1 MIIVSNLIRSV
12 FVVLCFSMIVMEL
25 VAFFFLIFFFKEGIY
40 KNNSNI
46 EEQLNQMTKDILY
59 SYNTLF
65 TEAFTNIQT
74 DLLLTTKHIYPF
86 YLTKTGSKQ
95 NQYLQYTT
103 DYINNFKGCL
113 RPNLSIN
120 NLVPFLNNLDYSFTS
135 PTQIDDL
142 LNSKELNE
150 VDYFYGN
157 NDGID
162 KRDMEN
168 YACYVKSMLK
178 TNYIKNLIIDKKH
191 QISNNFTLYIG
202 NNVFRYPSFGYLS
215 KQYLLTELYYD
226 KTDQNCINGYQLS
239 CSLIKGSSLSNE
251 IIFDDP
257 VIDGWRRLITRGCI
271 GTPFPSGIMEV
282 ESFACAYI
290 DISAIYTDFTSQN
303 NSILNLTFVSKK
315 DNDVVV
321 FYSMFHKENSQIP
334 SQFKGVFNDSFFGQY
349 EIKENDSKRY
359 FSLFHYLYFDI
370 VKNGVDVS
378 YNDANILV
386 KEYDTLR
393 KKLIEAIDALTIIDK
408 EKLCNESNFNDYLHY
423 HEQNITLNQI
433 GNEYDDYYFVISPV
447 VIPYTS
453 FNRETY
459 TFVTEK
465 CSSKIIMYS
474 LAIVKRGIVSNS
486 DSIYNLFIYKSSRS
500 LFFFVFLT
508 IVCTTLFYLIIYY
521 YLSALFEPIKLLK
534 SIFYSVIKKIKKN
547 IKKKE
552 DRKKEN
558 EQTEDKKEEKIKKRQ
573 NELKLFKNIETK
585 EISKTFK
592 LFSQI
597 LLLSKKKELSKNF
610 HVKSQLYNKFYQ
622 NLKNEHLKQKCELLI
637 GFFDLKKQNYSKA
650 SEIFLNLIQK
660 LEFDEKNL
668 LKKNPNLEENIFNLP
683 LQIVDGTKYINDYS
697 KDIVFTR
704 ASNTFVN
711 LKILLQK
718 TYYFLGL
725 SKYHEFITIKKRFK
739 QRLKD
744 EFENKEKDD
753 SLTIEEKEKLLKE
766 KKIKTEKVRTKIKL
780 PENILLLDQAI
791 SNLTKS
797 LEINKIMKINPIKSI
812 FIQILLSKC
821 YYQMEEI
828 QTSAKYLKDA
838 LISLTQLDQI
848 LFDSAPVNIL
858 SIENDLSQNNKNYPN
873 ERILLI
879 ANSIMMEHILYNI
892 SKICLKKNKKYV
904 ATYILSRLL
913 ELNYYISDKIQNK
926 ASKNLYK
933 ILQKKYESKSINKTM
948 LIENEIINIIYKRT
962 LKNRVNKA
970 IGIIISENITKNDL
984 VSLISDQVII
994 KEIITKFDNE
1004 DFIALI
1010 DSKKDTYI
1018 SIELNKKEDFLKMYS
1033 KLENTL
1039 PHTFKQ
1045 SIYFYKKIID
1055 DMGNKNIDKYDKILC
1070 VFIQI
1075 DEFFSKAQYKDQ
1087 LDFIEALNKNN
1098 VGLYLFCFGNI
1109 TKEQYDVLYYILKR
1123 LREGL
1128 LIHVKNLN
1136 LIKIAF
1142 ENISRLKPTTLINF
1156 NLNNYDY
1163 IFSGKNILSQ

>member
-370 VKNGVDVS
+370 VKINNPLGTLTYVPNGTISKFQWAKDYSLESFMKLSQDFHWNIVSTKRDSIIYIIELLSPLSFFWNKTCHVIYDVDVCVPTGKHF
-378 YNDANILV
+378 ILTAF
-386 KEYDTLR
+386 KSFSSWAGML
-393 KKLIEAIDALTIIDK
+393 
-408 EKLCNESNFNDYLHY
+408 
-423 HEQNITLNQI
+423 LNR
-433 GNEYDDYYFVISPV
+433 YFIS
-447 VIPYTS
+447 
-453 FNRETY
+453 
-459 TFVTEK
+459 
-465 CSSKIIMYS
+465 
-474 LAIVKRGIVSNS
+474 
-486 DSIYNLFIYKSSRS
+486 
-500 LFFFVFLT
+500 
-508 IVCTTLFYLIIYY
+508 
-521 YLSALFEPIKLLK
+521 IKLL
-534 SIFYSVIKKIKKN
+534 S
-547 IKKKE
+547 
-552 DRKKEN
+552 
-558 EQTEDKKEEKIKKRQ
+558 
-573 NELKLFKNIETK
+573 
-585 EISKTFK
+585 
-592 LFSQI
+592 
-597 LLLSKKKELSKNF
+597 
-610 HVKSQLYNKFYQ
+610 
-622 NLKNEHLKQKCELLI
+622 
-637 GFFDLKKQNYSKA
+637 
-650 SEIFLNLIQK
+650 
-660 LEFDEKNL
+660 
-668 LKKNPNLEENIFNLP
+668 
-683 LQIVDGTKYINDYS
+683 
-697 KDIVFTR
+697 
-704 ASNTFVN
+704 
-711 LKILLQK
+711 
-718 TYYFLGL
+718 
-725 SKYHEFITIKKRFK
+725 
-739 QRLKD
+739 
-744 EFENKEKDD
+744 
-753 SLTIEEKEKLLKE
+753 
-766 KKIKTEKVRTKIKL
+766 
-780 PENILLLDQAI
+780 
-791 SNLTKS
+791 
-797 LEINKIMKINPIKSI
+797 
-812 FIQILLSKC
+812 
-821 YYQMEEI
+821 
-828 QTSAKYLKDA
+828 
-838 LISLTQLDQI
+838 
-848 LFDSAPVNIL
+848 IL
-858 SIENDLSQNNKNYPN
+858 S
-873 ERILLI
+873 LI
-879 ANSIMMEHILYNI
+879 
-892 SKICLKKNKKYV
+892 
-904 ATYILSRLL
+904 
-913 ELNYYISDKIQNK
+913 
-926 ASKNLYK
+926 
-933 ILQKKYESKSINKTM
+933 
-948 LIENEIINIIYKRT
+948 
-962 LKNRVNKA
+962 
-970 IGIIISENITKNDL
+970 
-984 VSLISDQVII
+984 
-994 KEIITKFDNE
+994 
-1004 DFIALI
+1004 
-1010 DSKKDTYI
+1010 
-1018 SIELNKKEDFLKMYS
+1018 
-1033 KLENTL
+1033 
-1039 PHTFKQ
+1039 
-1045 SIYFYKKIID
+1045 
-1055 DMGNKNIDKYDKILC
+1055 
-1070 VFIQI
+1070 
-1075 DEFFSKAQYKDQ
+1075 
-1087 LDFIEALNKNN
+1087 
-1098 VGLYLFCFGNI
+1098 
-1109 TKEQYDVLYYILKR
+1109 
-1123 LREGL
+1123 
-1128 LIHVKNLN
+1128 
-1136 LIKIAF
+1136 
-1142 ENISRLKPTTLINF
+1142 
-1156 NLNNYDY
+1156 
-1163 IFSGKNILSQ
+1163 